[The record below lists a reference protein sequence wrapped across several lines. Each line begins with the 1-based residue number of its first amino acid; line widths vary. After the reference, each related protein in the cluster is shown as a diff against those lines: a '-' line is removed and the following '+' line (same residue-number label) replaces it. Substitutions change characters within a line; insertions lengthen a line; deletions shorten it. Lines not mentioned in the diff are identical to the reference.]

1 MFVELKHGHSLI
13 TRVIDDFLIIHGS
26 GNAHLLDENR
36 VPLYIKW
43 L

>member
-26 GNAHLLDENR
+26 GHTYLLVKNR
-36 VPLYIKW
+36 ALLYI
-43 L
+43 